1 MSIGHLLSMVEGYI
15 TKIASKSFG
24 ELDLKRHQAI
34 YELVLQELRRQ
45 VTILQ
50 TISEERLLLQTVE
63 ENGRQKNSNLLE
75 STSDYAKIVK
85 EMTQWFRFAKEKFG
99 ISVR

>member
-1 MSIGHLLSMVEGYI
+1 MIEGYI
-15 TKIASKSFG
+15 SKIATKTFG

-34 YELVLQELRRQ
+34 YEMILQELRRQ

-50 TISEERLLLQTVE
+50 TISDERLLLQTVE
-63 ENGRQKNSNLLE
+63 DNGRQKNSNLLE

-85 EMTQWFRFAKEKFG
+85 EVTQWFKFAKEKFG
-99 ISVR
+99 ISVG